1 MSQLVLAS
9 TSPYRRDLLLRI
21 GVDHISAS
29 PRFNEEKY
37 QQEHPDLTPAELCLC
52 LAQEKA
58 QSLTEDFPDAWILA
72 SDQLVN
78 LDGEILGKTPTAES
92 SLTQLKKMR
101 GRSHELLTSL
111 VLIKKGETP
120 HAHLNKTTLHFRDLS
135 DQELLDYIAR
145 DQPFDCA
152 GSYKIEKA
160 GLALVEKMDCE
171 DFSAIIGLPM
181 VHLTQELIKRGIR
194 LFLTDRD

>member
-9 TSPYRRDLLLRI
+9 TSPYRKDLLRRI
-21 GVDHISAS
+21 GVKFISAS

-37 QQEHPDLTPAELCLC
+37 KQEHPELTPSELCLC

-58 QSLTEDFPDAWILA
+58 LSLTEDFPEAWILA

-78 LDGEILGKTPTAES
+78 LDGEVLGKTPTAES
-92 SLTQLKKMR
+92 SLAQLQKLR

-111 VLIKKGETP
+111 VLLKKEQNP
-120 HAHLNKTTLHFRDLS
+120 HAHLNTTTLHFRDLS
-135 DQELLDYIAR
+135 DPELKDYINR

-160 GLALVEKMDCE
+160 GLGLVEKMECE

-181 VHLTQELIKRGIR
+181 IHLTRELSSRGIG
-194 LFLTDRD
+194 LFSSED